1 MTNSIVARFYGEQVK
16 MTKFLVILNNNLSF
30 TTRVDTPMT
39 VEQFHDKFESDFGT
53 PGQAIL
59 NEQTMT
65 LNNGMKVKDLIFSS
79 DTLLDIQVFPL
90 GTL

>member
-1 MTNSIVARFYGEQVK
+1 MTNSIVARFYGEQIK

-30 TTRVDTPMT
+30 VVKVDTPVT
-39 VEQFHDKFESDFGT
+39 SEQFRDKLEQNFGT

-59 NEQTMT
+59 NEQAMT
-65 LNNGMKVKDLIFSS
+65 LTDGTKVKDLIFSS

-90 GTL
+90 GTI